1 MSSKWTRRVLTAA
14 VLAPAF
20 LLLACGGDDSPKNR
34 IKPIQATLTID
45 PFTNSPDPAVYLVK
59 DPKNGQFPDL
69 ETVQI
74 RLYTTAPVTFDA
86 YSIEMHFDPSKV
98 QVGNAFEFD
107 AGILGGCNNGLPCAP
122 FCIINQADFN
132 STGTLLIG
140 VAKSAPTCPDTTVSL
155 DTMLVRIGFIAQT
168 TIDPPGT
175 PIDLIQGAGHGD
187 CEILLGTND
196 QGISCVGGN
205 ALMTASR

>member
-1 MSSKWTRRVLTAA
+1 MSSKWTRRVLAAA

-20 LLLACGGDDSPKNR
+20 LLLACGGGDSPRNR

-45 PFTNSPDPAVYLVK
+45 PFPNSPDPAIYLVK
-59 DPKNGQFPDL
+59 DPKNAQFPDL
-69 ETVQI
+69 ETVQV

-86 YSIEMHFDPSKV
+86 YTIEVHFDPSRV

-107 AGILGGCNNGLPCAP
+107 AGVLGGCNSGAPCAP
-122 FCIINQADFN
+122 TCIINQSDVN

-140 VAKSAPTCPDTTVSL
+140 VAKKNTCPDTTVSL

-175 PIDLIQGAGHGD
+175 PIDLIQGTGHGD
-187 CEILLGTND
+187 CEILLGLTD
-196 QGISCVGGN
+196 PGIPCVGGN

>member
-1 MSSKWTRRVLTAA
+1 MSSNWTRRVLTAA

-59 DPKNGQFPDL
+59 DPKNAQFPDL
-69 ETVQI
+69 ETVQL

-86 YSIEMHFDPSKV
+86 YTIEMHFDPSRV
-98 QVGNAFEFD
+98 QVGDAFEFD
-107 AGILGGCNNGLPCAP
+107 AGILGGCNSDLPCEP
-122 FCIINQADFN
+122 TCFINKSNVN

-140 VAKSAPTCPDTTVSL
+140 VVKSATTCPDTTVSL

-187 CEILLGTND
+187 CEILLGTID